1 MIMCQTSRITRPKK
15 INLSAAIH
23 CLRMENK
30 CEELQRI
37 HLSDYGVRFHEIE
50 NNRLIEFLLKTEHDM
65 DN

>member
-1 MIMCQTSRITRPKK
+1 
-15 INLSAAIH
+15 
-23 CLRMENK
+23 MENK

-65 DN
+65 DNWRKAH